1 MQSLG
6 QPLSLPSGLRPPAI
20 DVEAAI
26 DREAGPLD
34 YKVASDGEAGP
45 LDYKVALISLVTDQ
59 SSSTFALDVDGE
71 LQEDKD
77 LTDMQYLG
85 GGDRIR

>member
-26 DREAGPLD
+26 DR
-34 YKVASDGEAGP
+34 EAGP